1 MNFVGFY
8 NFSVG
13 NSERMNHKK
22 DNRLRKAKSKTL
34 KTDLKTRSKNRIENE
49 ELQQIICSF
58 RLFPS
63 IESKS

>member
-8 NFSVG
+8 KFSVG

-22 DNRLRKAKSKTL
+22 DNRLKVKSKTL
-34 KTDLKTRSKNRIENE
+34 KTDLKTRFKNRIENE

-63 IESKS
+63 IESKN